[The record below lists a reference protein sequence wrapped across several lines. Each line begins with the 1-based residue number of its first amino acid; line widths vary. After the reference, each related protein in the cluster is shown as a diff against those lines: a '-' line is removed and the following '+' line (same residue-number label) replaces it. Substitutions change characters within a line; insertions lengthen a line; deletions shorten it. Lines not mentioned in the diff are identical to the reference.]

1 MEKNMPN
8 KEQKSA
14 IRDVINEIVRSRDEV
29 KVSNA
34 AIKVQVEAQLGELEN
49 MKEDYENQYEEMSE
63 KTQEG
68 ESGQALNSL
77 VDELDTAIELAN
89 TLVEELDKNLFEEL
103 TDHLESVIK

>member
-1 MEKNMPN
+1 MPN

-14 IRDVINEIVRSRDEV
+14 IRDVINELIRSRDEV

-63 KTQEG
+63 TKQEG
-68 ESGQALNSL
+68 ESGQELNSL
-77 VDELDTAIELAN
+77 VDELDTAIELAT
-89 TLVEELDKNLFEEL
+89 TLVEELDKNIFEEL